1 MRTVR
6 VLVAGIIVT
15 LLAAQPALACGGL
28 VAPDGAVSLGRTTTL
43 AAYHQGVEHYVT
55 SFEFS
60 GGGSEFGS
68 IVPLPGVPTDVVKGG
83 DWTLQRLILET
94 EPVRRT
100 ALFNLAAE
108 DAAGEGA
115 TVLQEHKVK
124 ALDITILEG
133 GGDAVGRWAGENG
146 FQLSPD
152 APEVLDF
159 YANRSPIF
167 MAVRFNLERAR
178 KLGVDLGDG
187 TPIHLS
193 IPTHN
198 PWVPLRILGLG
209 AGPRERIEADV
220 FLLTDEKPNLLP
232 LPASSNALQLDY
244 SEAASDLLLAD
255 LRSDKGMAWMPSSD
269 MWLSKVV
276 VDGTASELSHD
287 LAIDPTGR
295 VTPSAVAAG
304 LLDVIPDVI
313 PDVPPA
319 GDETQQWW
327 TWTIALML
335 GAAVWKI
342 ANRFIGSSS

>member
-1 MRTVR
+1 MRTAR
-6 VLVAGIIVT
+6 SLVAGIFVT
-15 LLAAQPALACGGL
+15 LLVAQPALACGGL
-28 VAPDGAVSLGRTTTL
+28 VAPDGAVNLGRTTTL

-60 GGGSEFGS
+60 GGGSKFGS

-94 EPVRRT
+94 TPVQRNS
-100 ALFNLAAE
+100 F
-108 DAAGEGA
+108 DAAGEAATVSDGA
-115 TVLQEHKVK
+115 TVLQEHKIK
-124 ALDITILEG
+124 ALDITVLEG
-133 GGDAVGRWAGENG
+133 GGDEVGIWAERNG

-167 MAVRFNLERAR
+167 MAVRFNLNRAR

-220 FLLTDEKPNLLP
+220 FLLTDERPNLLP
-232 LPASSNALQLDY
+232 LPAFSNALTLDY
-244 SEAASDLLLAD
+244 SEEASDFLLAD
-255 LRSDKGMAWMPSSD
+255 LRSDKGMKWMPKSG

-276 VDGTASELSHD
+276 VDGTASEVSHD
-287 LAIDPTGR
+287 LAIDPTGT
-295 VTPSAVAAG
+295 VMPSAVAAG
-304 LLDVIPDVI
+304 LLDVIPEI
-313 PDVPPA
+313 PPVTS
-319 GDETQQWW
+319 ETQQWW
-327 TWTIALML
+327 SWTIVLMV
-335 GAAVWKI
+335 GAVLWRL
-342 ANRFIGSSS
+342 ANRFIGSAS

>member
-6 VLVAGIIVT
+6 ALVAGIIVT

-28 VAPDGAVSLGRTTTL
+28 VAPDGAVNLGRTTTL
-43 AAYHQGVEHYVT
+43 AAYHEGVEHYVT

-94 EPVRRT
+94 QPVERT
-100 ALFNLAAE
+100 SLFNAVAE
-108 DAAGEGA
+108 DAPAGQSA

-133 GGDAVGRWAGENG
+133 GGDAVGRWAGEHG

-159 YANRSPIF
+159 YASRSPIF
-167 MAVRFNLERAR
+167 MAVRFNLDRAR

-193 IPTHN
+193 IPTPN

-220 FLLTDEKPNLLP
+220 FLLTDERPNLLP
-232 LPASSNALQLDY
+232 LPGFAKALKLDY

-255 LRSDKGMAWMPSSD
+255 LRSDKGMKWMPKSD
-269 MWLSKVV
+269 MWLSKIV

-304 LLDVIPDVI
+304 LLDVIPEL
-313 PDVPPA
+313 PPV

-327 TWTIALML
+327 AWTIVLML
-335 GAAVWKI
+335 GAVVWRL
-342 ANRFIGSSS
+342 ANRFIGSAS